1 MSRSK
6 SGVSPEALKAWLPY
20 LKRLLQQ
27 RLLQQRLL
35 RQLLMRLQ
43 LMQQLQQYLHIA
55 SNFKS

>member
-20 LKRLLQQ
+20 LK